1 MSKIKSIK
9 ASEILDSRGNPTIA
23 ATVVLDSGTI
33 GSAAVPSGTSTGK
46 YEAIELRDGDKN
58 RFNGLGVLK
67 AVNNVNKDIA
77 AALNGMEAGGQEAID
92 NIMIKLDGTAD
103 KSHLGANAILG
114 ASLAVAHAA
123 ANDARKPLY
132 RYLND
137 TKTYTLPVPMLN
149 ILNGGKHATNST
161 DLQEFMVVPA
171 GAKTFH
177 DALRMG
183 AEVYQAL
190 KKVLKDK
197 GLNTNVGD
205 EGGFAPS
212 LPSNKAAVEA
222 IIAAI
227 EKAGYKPGKD
237 CFLALDPASS
247 EFYENGHYVLA
258 REGVSFS
265 SQEMVDFYVKWVND
279 YPICSIEDGMAED
292 DWEGWQLMTKKLG
305 EKIHL
310 IGDDL
315 YVTNVNRLSQGIKT
329 KASNAILIK
338 LNQIGS
344 LTETIAAISMAQKV
358 GWKAVVSHRS
368 GETEDTT
375 ISDLSVALNGGLIK
389 TGAPCRSERTAKYNR
404 LLKIEDELGANAR
417 FAGIQALLSV
427 KK

>member
-1 MSKIKSIK
+1 
-9 ASEILDSRGNPTIA
+9 
-23 ATVVLDSGTI
+23 
-33 GSAAVPSGTSTGK
+33 
-46 YEAIELRDGDKN
+46 
-58 RFNGLGVLK
+58 
-67 AVNNVNKDIA
+67 
-77 AALNGMEAGGQEAID
+77 
-92 NIMIKLDGTAD
+92 
-103 KSHLGANAILG
+103 
-114 ASLAVAHAA
+114 
-123 ANDARKPLY
+123 
-132 RYLND
+132 
-137 TKTYTLPVPMLN
+137 
-149 ILNGGKHATNST
+149 
-161 DLQEFMVVPA
+161 MVVPA

>member
-23 ATVVLDSGTI
+23 ATVVLDSGTV
-33 GSAAVPSGTSTGK
+33 GSAAVPSGASTGK
-46 YEAIELRDGDKN
+46 YEAVELRDGDKA

-77 AALNGMEAGGQEAID
+77 AALNGMDAAGQEAID
-92 NIMIKLDGTAD
+92 NTMIKMDSTAD

-114 ASLAVAHAA
+114 VSLAVAHAA
-123 ANDARKPLY
+123 ANDAKKPLY

-137 TKTYTLPVPMLN
+137 TKTYILPVPMLN

-171 GAKTFH
+171 GVKTFH
-177 DALRMG
+177 EALRMG

-190 KKVLKDK
+190 KKVLKAK

-212 LPSNKAAVEA
+212 LPTNRAAVDV
-222 IIAAI
+222 IITAI

-237 CFLALDPASS
+237 CFVALDPASS
-247 EFYENGHYVLA
+247 EFYDNGRYVLA
-258 REGVSFS
+258 REGVSYS
-265 SQEMVDFYVKWVND
+265 SQEMVDFYVKLVND

-375 ISDLSVALNGGLIK
+375 ISDLATALNGGLIK

-404 LLKIEDELGANAR
+404 LLKIEDELGANAH
-417 FAGIQALLSV
+417 FAGMQALLSV

>member
-23 ATVVLDSGTI
+23 AEVVLANGVI
-33 GSAAVPSGTSTGK
+33 GSAAVPSGASTGK
-46 YEAIELRDGDKN
+46 YEALELRDGDKA
-58 RFNGLGVLK
+58 RYNGLGVLK
-67 AVNNVNKDIA
+67 AVKNVNKEIA
-77 AALNGMEAGGQEAID
+77 AALNGMEAGEQEAID
-92 NIMIKLDGTAD
+92 DKMIKLDGTPD
-103 KSHLGANAILG
+103 KSRLGANAILG
-114 ASLAVAHAA
+114 VSLAVAHAA
-123 ANDARKPLY
+123 ANDAKIPLY
-132 RYLND
+132 RSL
-137 TKTYTLPVPMLN
+137 KESATYTLPVPMLN

-171 GAKTFH
+171 GAKTFSEG
-177 DALRMG
+177 LRMG

-212 LPSNKAAVEA
+212 LPANKAAVEA
-222 IIAAI
+222 IILAI

-237 CFLALDPASS
+237 CFIALDPASS
-247 EFYENGHYVLA
+247 EYYDNGRYVLA

-265 SQEMVDFYVKWVND
+265 SAEMVDFYVKWVND
-279 YPICSIEDGMAED
+279 YPIVSIEDGMAED
-292 DWEGWQLMTKKLG
+292 DWEGWQLITKKLG
-305 EKIHL
+305 ETVHL
-310 IGDDL
+310 IGDDF
-315 YVTNVNRLSQGIKT
+315 YVTNVARLSEGIKK

-344 LTETIAAISMAQKV
+344 LTETIAAINMAQDV

-375 ISDLSVALNGGLIK
+375 IADLCVALSTGMIK

-404 LLKIEDELGANAR
+404 LLKIEEELGKNAR
-417 FAGIQALLSV
+417 YAGMQALLSV

>member
-33 GSAAVPSGTSTGK
+33 GSAAVPSGASTGK
-46 YEAIELRDGDKN
+46 YEAIELRDGDKT
-58 RFNGLGVLK
+58 RYNGLGVLK

-77 AALNGMEAGGQEAID
+77 AALTGMEAGGQEAID
-92 NIMIKLDGTAD
+92 NIMIKLDATAD

-123 ANDARKPLY
+123 ANDAKKPLY

-247 EFYENGHYVLA
+247 EFYENGRYVLA

-265 SQEMVDFYVKWVND
+265 SQEMVDFYVKWVNN

-292 DWEGWQLMTKKLG
+292 DWDGWQLMTKKLG

-344 LTETIAAISMAQKV
+344 LTETVAAISMAQKV

-417 FAGIQALLSV
+417 FAGLQALLSV